1 MGEIMNNQV
10 VYDYDYVGD
19 SLFIYCID
27 SYEYDVSLE
36 LDNDVILDF
45 DINGKPVAFEFLNAS
60 KIFNLDKSYFKNLVK
75 INIQSNITEDLISL
89 KVQLLVLVHNKN
101 QVFDINRITSN
112 LSNIPVMETV
122 LATA

>member
-10 VYDYDYVGD
+10 VYDYDYDYVGD

-45 DINGKPVAFEFLNAS
+45 DINCKSVVFEF
-60 KIFNLDKSYFKNLVK
+60 
-75 INIQSNITEDLISL
+75 
-89 KVQLLVLVHNKN
+89 
-101 QVFDINRITSN
+101 
-112 LSNIPVMETV
+112 
-122 LATA
+122 

>member
-1 MGEIMNNQV
+1 MV
-10 VYDYDYVGD
+10 HDHDYIGD

-45 DINGKPVAFEFLNAS
+45 DINCKPVAFQFLNAF
-60 KIFNLDKSYFKNLVK
+60 KVFNLDKSYFKNLVK
-75 INIQSNITEDLISL
+75 INIQSKITEDLISL
-89 KVQLLVLVHNKN
+89 KVQLLVFVHNKN
-101 QVFDINRITSN
+101 QVFDINRIISN

>member
-1 MGEIMNNQV
+1 MNNQV
-10 VYDYDYVGD
+10 VYDYDYDYVGD

>member
-27 SYEYDVSLE
+27 SYEYDVYLE

>member
-1 MGEIMNNQV
+1 MCEIRNNQV
-10 VYDYDYVGD
+10 VYDYDYIGD

-60 KIFNLDKSYFKNLVK
+60 KIFNLDKSYFKNLVN
-75 INIQSNITEDLISL
+75 INIPSNITEDLISL

-101 QVFDINRITSN
+101 QVFDINRTTGN

>member
-1 MGEIMNNQV
+1 MNNQV

-45 DINGKPVAFEFLNAS
+45 GINCKSVVFEF
-60 KIFNLDKSYFKNLVK
+60 
-75 INIQSNITEDLISL
+75 
-89 KVQLLVLVHNKN
+89 
-101 QVFDINRITSN
+101 
-112 LSNIPVMETV
+112 
-122 LATA
+122 

>member
-1 MGEIMNNQV
+1 MNNQV

-45 DINGKPVAFEFLNAS
+45 DINGKSVAFEFLNAS